1 MSEAKLAAEVK
12 LSHSQVQQLQRQ
24 KRAHRI
30 NNEKYFRIHPEL
42 RTMMSSFM
50 SSLLADK
57 PEKVDEYAERYFTDP
72 ELARKLGFV
81 GWTRPSTPQPE
92 APGMVFEEEY
102 DESELNPEVAGD
114 TGMDEVELEQLL
126 ISLFKEAD
134 KDGSGSLDHAEF
146 TELMATASLGLS
158 KQEVKMLLAEADENN
173 DGTITYQEFVPLA
186 VETVQTMRLKQR
198 YVEYEE
204 DMAYELLEAAMAIVG
219 QTAEQFNDF
228 VAAAGEKLGTG
239 GLFSRNQLK
248 ALLKSP
254 ALGLSKQQANQA
266 AHAVA
271 YDGEGVVSVA
281 TLSTT
286 LYDIV
291 LNVVADALRQQNLG
305 EVGAELTAIFTH
317 YDKSGSG
324 FIEVKVARTAL
335 LQSFEFITRLQAT
348 ALFNDAPTNDEGLVD
363 WKAFLPKLT
372 ALLKAMGDPMAI
384 RERNALAIR
393 SNFTP
398 MEMMSHLDKQQFES
412 TIAAL
417 FKDADKDGNGTL
429 DVHEFQRLLGDSSI
443 GLKKQE
449 IDGLRNYFDTDH
461 SGDISLAEF
470 QDIAYNVLGQ
480 ISRERAI
487 MEAMDIADGY

>member
-1 MSEAKLAAEVK
+1 
-12 LSHSQVQQLQRQ
+12 
-24 KRAHRI
+24 
-30 NNEKYFRIHPEL
+30 
-42 RTMMSSFM
+42 
-50 SSLLADK
+50 
-57 PEKVDEYAERYFTDP
+57 
-72 ELARKLGFV
+72 
-81 GWTRPSTPQPE
+81 
-92 APGMVFEEEY
+92 
-102 DESELNPEVAGD
+102 
-114 TGMDEVELEQLL
+114 MD
-126 ISLFKEAD
+126 
-134 KDGSGSLDHAEF
+134 
-146 TELMATASLGLS
+146 
-158 KQEVKMLLAEADENN
+158 
-173 DGTITYQEFVPLA
+173 A
-186 VETVQTMRLKQR
+186 VTL
-198 YVEYEE
+198 
-204 DMAYELLEAAMAIVG
+204 
-219 QTAEQFNDF
+219 
-228 VAAAGEKLGTG
+228 EKLGTG